1 MKRTILVVEG
11 DTGRRKAIVDVLAG
25 AGYDVIAG
33 EDFGAALQM
42 VDRLG
47 VDVMISDQRSTAT
60 PHNRTLARLA
70 QRNRASLKLLYV
82 SRTPLP
88 GGRPVP
94 ETDDI
99 LPGPFAVA
107 RVAYRLAAK
116 AWRGQLSTVF
126 TKQYDYDR
134 SA

>member
-11 DTGRRKAIVDVLAG
+11 DAGRRKAIVEVLAG

-47 VDVMISDQRSTAT
+47 VDVMISDLQISAAT
-60 PHNRTLARLA
+60 PHGRALARLA

-82 SRTPLP
+82 TRTPLP
-88 GGRPVP
+88 GGRR
-94 ETDDI
+94 DAHIAGLGDI
-99 LPGPFAVA
+99 LPMPFDRA
-107 RVAYRLAAK
+107 RLLDKVRSLLEGDEKRTAA
-116 AWRGQLSTVF
+116 
-126 TKQYDYDR
+126 
-134 SA
+134 

>member
-11 DTGRRKAIVDVLAG
+11 DAGRRKAIVEVLAG

-47 VDVMISDQRSTAT
+47 IDVMISDLQLSAAT
-60 PHNRTLARLA
+60 PHGRALARLA

-88 GGRPVP
+88 GGRPDAQVAGGG
-94 ETDDI
+94 DI
-99 LPGPFAVA
+99 LPMPFDRA
-107 RVAYRLAAK
+107 RLLDKVRSLLEGAEKRTAA
-116 AWRGQLSTVF
+116 
-126 TKQYDYDR
+126 
-134 SA
+134 